1 MAERQTICLPWYVKF
16 IDMLELITLTLEN
29 EMDLVLAQKKAS
41 KLSEILKLSLSTQ
54 ATFVT
59 AVAELCRVVIDFTD
73 TGVLS
78 LGLVQKSDRYS
89 LSGIIQYDA
98 IQGAEIS
105 EESFFYAKKLV
116 PLFQNYVLS
125 DKMVIEIGISLPRSI
140 SLDQL
145 KLKFLKTYFDTE
157 PPISAYEEV
166 KRKNLELFIIA
177 EDKDAQLR
185 QSKYIDDKR
194 NEFIS
199 IASHEL
205 KTPITI
211 IKAYTQLALS
221 GKAACSEHVRDFLLK
236 IDAQS
241 TKLKNLVQQLL
252 DSSKIENGQL
262 QFNYEEVDFNSFMKD
277 TSVLLTHL
285 LPGHEFVVKLGEKV
299 LVRMDRER
307 IDQVLTNLITNAG
320 KYSKLGSKVILQ
332 TVVCEKGNLT
342 VSVTDEG
349 IGISEE
355 GMAKIFQK
363 FHRDR
368 QVVQG
373 YSGLGMGLYIAS
385 EIVIGHGG
393 KIWVESTKDV
403 GSTFFFSLPGL
414 LKEKIARSSGQ
425 VKATALRRDPADK
438 IESKSGR

>member
-1 MAERQTICLPWYVKF
+1 
-16 IDMLELITLTLEN
+16 MLELITLTLEN

-59 AVAELCRVVIDFTD
+59 AVAELCRLVIDFTD
-73 TGVLS
+73 NGVLS
-78 LGLVQKSDRYS
+78 LGLVQKTSRFS
-89 LSGIIQYDA
+89 LSAIIQYDA
-98 IQGAEIS
+98 VEGAEIL

-125 DKMVIEIGISLPRSI
+125 DKVVIEIGISLPRSV

-145 KLKFLKTYFDTE
+145 KLKFLKDYFDTE

-211 IKAYTQLALS
+211 IKAYTQMALS
-221 GKAACSEHVRDFLLK
+221 GKAACSEQVRDFLMK

-241 TKLKNLVQQLL
+241 TKLTNLVQQLL
-252 DSSKIENGQL
+252 DTSKIENGRL
-262 QFNYEEVDFNSFMKD
+262 EYNYEVVDFNSFMED
-277 TSVLLTHL
+277 TSFLLTHL
-285 LPGHEFVVKLGEKV
+285 LPHHKLRVELGEKV
-299 LVRMDRER
+299 RVKIDRER
-307 IDQVLTNLITNAG
+307 MDQVLTNLVSNAG
-320 KYSKLGSKVILQ
+320 KYSKTGTRVTLKTS
-332 TVVCEKGNLT
+332 VCERGNLT

-349 IGISEE
+349 IGMSED
-355 GMAKIFQK
+355 GIAKIFQK
-363 FHRDR
+363 FHRDK
-368 QVVQG
+368 QVVKG

-385 EIVIGHGG
+385 EIVTGHGG
-393 KIWVESTKDV
+393 KIWVESTQDV
-403 GSTFFFSLPGL
+403 GSTFFFTLPGL
-414 LKEKIARSSGQ
+414 VSAN
-425 VKATALRRDPADK
+425 
-438 IESKSGR
+438 